1 VLAYLVRNPDNSAAS
16 GKPHFYFS
24 LPLRRETL
32 NFPPSR
38 DELGVRGLGFWWTFP
53 HNLNCQVCNPKYQ
66 ISEMPIINKL
76 IEIETE
82 PKINIHNITPQI
94 QDFITSTSITNGQV
108 LVFSRHT
115 TTALAINEH
124 EVRLLEDIKV
134 FLQKLAPESDCYL
147 HNDLHLRDVPE
158 DEPIN
163 AHSHLMA
170 MMLTTSEIIPVV
182 DGKLAL
188 GTWQSVLFFELDGPR
203 KRTVF
208 VQISGE

>member
-1 VLAYLVRNPDNSAAS
+1 
-16 GKPHFYFS
+16 
-24 LPLRRETL
+24 
-32 NFPPSR
+32 
-38 DELGVRGLGFWWTFP
+38 
-53 HNLNCQVCNPKYQ
+53 
-66 ISEMPIINKL
+66 MPIINKL
-76 IEIETE
+76 IEIETSQG
-82 PKINIHNITPQI
+82 INIHNITPQI
-94 QDFITSTSITNGQV
+94 QDLIISTSINNGQV

-115 TTALAINEH
+115 TTALAINEN
-124 EVRLLEDIKV
+124 EIRLLEDIKV
-134 FLQKLAPESDCYL
+134 FLQKLAPESDRYL

-170 MMLTTSEIIPVV
+170 MMLSTSEVIPIV

-208 VQISGE
+208 IQISGE